1 LRFHTDGKFEEAGF
15 IMEDL
20 AFQSPDDPNVQP
32 VISGLTPP
40 AGRRFTGVWGCNPGA
55 VERLKYAEIINST
68 QRFYTKNYKHT
79 KNMASKWSIISL
91 IFLLLI
97 SSASAANE
105 YRTTYTINIKDDG
118 AAIWNVEY
126 RTQLFTQADNDAFK
140 NYSAQLNS
148 VYLKDFK
155 ELMQNS
161 VSAASNA
168 TSRKMM
174 AGGFTG
180 EASIENAPTGNFGV
194 VHYSFTWTN
203 FAKLDRDKNIYIG
216 DVFAGGLY
224 ISKEN
229 ALIIQYPSGYS
240 AEMVTPEPD
249 AVLDGMIWYGL
260 RSFNAGEPTI
270 LLKLPFPWILYAI
283 AMIAAA
289 AAIALIFIV
298 YRKSKVINDPA
309 IEVKGTTED
318 NSYSA
323 GADTMDLE
331 DRIVA
336 ILKDGGGS
344 LYQSDITRKL
354 ALPKSTVSSALN
366 VLHEKK
372 IIQKIKKGRENL
384 IRLAEKSEEL

>member
-1 LRFHTDGKFEEAGF
+1 
-15 IMEDL
+15 M
-20 AFQSPDDPNVQP
+20 
-32 VISGLTPP
+32 
-40 AGRRFTGVWGCNPGA
+40 
-55 VERLKYAEIINST
+55 
-68 QRFYTKNYKHT
+68 
-79 KNMASKWSIISL
+79 NMASKIAILSL

-97 SSASAANE
+97 SSASAASE
-105 YRTTYTINIKDDG
+105 YRTTYTIIAKDDG

-126 RTQLFTQADNDAFK
+126 RTQLLTQGDIEAFK

-174 AGGFTG
+174 AGGFAG

-203 FAKLDRDKNIYIG
+203 FAKLDSDKNMYIG

-229 ALIIQYPSGYS
+229 ALIIQYPAGYTV
-240 AEMVTPEPD
+240 EMVTPQPD
-249 AVLDGMIWYGL
+249 LVRDGIIWYGL
-260 RSFNAGEPTI
+260 RSFNVGEPTI
-270 LLKLPFPWILYAI
+270 LLKPTFPWILFAI
-283 AMIAAA
+283 AVIAAA
-289 AAIALIFIV
+289 AAITLIFIFR
-298 YRKSKVINDPA
+298 RKSKVINEPV
-309 IEVKGTTED
+309 IESKGTSDD
-318 NSYSA
+318 NSYSS
-323 GADTMDLE
+323 GANMMDIE

-336 ILKDGGGS
+336 LLKEGGDS

-354 ALPKSTVSSALN
+354 DLPKSTVSSALN

-384 IRLAEKSEEL
+384 IRLT

>member
-1 LRFHTDGKFEEAGF
+1 
-15 IMEDL
+15 M
-20 AFQSPDDPNVQP
+20 
-32 VISGLTPP
+32 
-40 AGRRFTGVWGCNPGA
+40 
-55 VERLKYAEIINST
+55 
-68 QRFYTKNYKHT
+68 
-79 KNMASKWSIISL
+79 NMVSKRAISL

-97 SSASAANE
+97 SSANAASE
-105 YRTTYTINIKDDG
+105 YRTTYTIIVKDDG

-126 RTQLFTQADNDAFK
+126 RTQLLTQVDNDAFK

-174 AGGFTG
+174 AGGFAG
-180 EASIENAPTGNFGV
+180 EAIIENAPTGNFGV

-229 ALIIQYPSGYS
+229 ALIIQYPSGYT
-240 AEMVTPEPD
+240 AEMVTPQSD
-249 AVLDGMIWYGL
+249 LVRDGMIWYGL
-260 RSFNAGEPTI
+260 RSFNVGEPTI
-270 LLKLPFPWILYAI
+270 LLKPTFPWILFAI
-283 AMIAAA
+283 AVIAAA
-289 AAIALIFIV
+289 AAIALIFIFR
-298 YRKSKVINDPA
+298 RKSKVIDDPVN
-309 IEVKGTTED
+309 EVKGTAED
-318 NSYSA
+318 IRLA
-323 GADTMDLE
+323 GADMMDLE

-336 ILKDGGGS
+336 LLKEGGGS

-354 ALPKSTVSSALN
+354 DLPKSTVSSALN
-366 VLHEKK
+366 AMHEKK
-372 IIQKIKKGRENL
+372 IIQKLKKVRENL
-384 IRLAEKSEEL
+384 IRLAEKSEES

>member
-1 LRFHTDGKFEEAGF
+1 
-15 IMEDL
+15 M
-20 AFQSPDDPNVQP
+20 
-32 VISGLTPP
+32 
-40 AGRRFTGVWGCNPGA
+40 
-55 VERLKYAEIINST
+55 
-68 QRFYTKNYKHT
+68 
-79 KNMASKWSIISL
+79 NMASKRIIISL
-91 IFLLLI
+91 ILLLLI

-105 YRTTYTINIKDDG
+105 NRTTYTIDIKDDG
-118 AAIWNVEY
+118 SAVWNVEY
-126 RTQLFTQADNDAFK
+126 RTQLFTQVDNDAFK
-140 NYSAQLNS
+140 NYSEQLNS

-174 AGGFTG
+174 ASGFTG
-180 EASIENAPTGNFGV
+180 EANIENAPTGNFGV
-194 VHYSFTWTN
+194 VHYSFKWTN

-229 ALIIQYPSGYS
+229 ALIIQYPSGYTV
-240 AEMVTPEPD
+240 EMVTPEPD
-249 AVLDGMIWYGL
+249 VILDGMIWYGL

-270 LLKLPFPWILYAI
+270 FLKPPFPWILYAI
-283 AMIAAA
+283 AVIAAV
-289 AAIALIFIV
+289 AAIALIFIF
-298 YRKSKVINDPA
+298 YRKSKVINDVSEA
-309 IEVKGTTED
+309 KGTQED

-323 GADTMDLE
+323 GADIMGLE

-336 ILKDGGGS
+336 LLNEGGGA

-354 ALPKSTVSSALN
+354 DLPKSTVSSALN

-384 IRLAEKSEEL
+384 IRLAEKSEEI

>member
-1 LRFHTDGKFEEAGF
+1 
-15 IMEDL
+15 
-20 AFQSPDDPNVQP
+20 
-32 VISGLTPP
+32 
-40 AGRRFTGVWGCNPGA
+40 
-55 VERLKYAEIINST
+55 
-68 QRFYTKNYKHT
+68 
-79 KNMASKWSIISL
+79 MALISL

-97 SSASAANE
+97 SSASAASE
-105 YRTTYTINIKDDG
+105 YRTTYTINLKDDG

-126 RTQLFTQADNDAFK
+126 RTQLFTQVDNDAFK

-180 EASIENAPTGNFGV
+180 EAIIENAPTGNFGV

-229 ALIIQYPSGYS
+229 ALIIQYPSGYT
-240 AEMVTPEPD
+240 AEMVTPQPD
-249 AVLDGMIWYGL
+249 LVRDGMIWYGL
-260 RSFNAGEPTI
+260 RSFNAGEPTV
-270 LLKLPFPWILYAI
+270 LLKPSFSWIPYSI
-283 AMIAAA
+283 AVIVVT
-289 AAIALIFIV
+289 AAIALIFIFR
-298 YRKSKVINDPA
+298 RKSKVISDPA
-309 IEVKGTTED
+309 IDGKGTAED
-318 NSYSA
+318 STLA
-323 GADTMDLE
+323 GEDMMDLE
-331 DRIVA
+331 ERIMA
-336 ILKDGGGS
+336 LLKEGGGS

-354 ALPKSTVSSALN
+354 DLPKSTVSSALN
-366 VLHEKK
+366 VLHEEK

>member
-1 LRFHTDGKFEEAGF
+1 
-15 IMEDL
+15 M
-20 AFQSPDDPNVQP
+20 
-32 VISGLTPP
+32 
-40 AGRRFTGVWGCNPGA
+40 
-55 VERLKYAEIINST
+55 
-68 QRFYTKNYKHT
+68 
-79 KNMASKWSIISL
+79 NMVSKRAISL

-97 SSASAANE
+97 SSANAASE
-105 YRTTYTINIKDDG
+105 YRTTYTIIVKDDG

-126 RTQLFTQADNDAFK
+126 RTQLLTQVDNDAFK

-174 AGGFTG
+174 AGGFAG
-180 EASIENAPTGNFGV
+180 EAIIENAPTGNFGV

-229 ALIIQYPSGYS
+229 ALIIQYPSGYT
-240 AEMVTPEPD
+240 AEMVTPQSD
-249 AVLDGMIWYGL
+249 LVRDGMIWYGL
-260 RSFNAGEPTI
+260 RSFNVGEPTI
-270 LLKLPFPWILYAI
+270 LLKPTFPWILFAI
-283 AMIAAA
+283 AVIAAA
-289 AAIALIFIV
+289 AAIALIFIFR
-298 YRKSKVINDPA
+298 RKSKVIDDPVN
-309 IEVKGTTED
+309 EVKGTAED
-318 NSYSA
+318 IRLA
-323 GADTMDLE
+323 GADMMDLE

-336 ILKDGGGS
+336 LLKEGGGS

-354 ALPKSTVSSALN
+354 DLPKSTVSSALN
-366 VLHEKK
+366 AMHEKK

-384 IRLAEKSEEL
+384 IRLADKSEKL

>member
-1 LRFHTDGKFEEAGF
+1 
-15 IMEDL
+15 M
-20 AFQSPDDPNVQP
+20 
-32 VISGLTPP
+32 
-40 AGRRFTGVWGCNPGA
+40 
-55 VERLKYAEIINST
+55 
-68 QRFYTKNYKHT
+68 
-79 KNMASKWSIISL
+79 NMVSKRAISL

-97 SSASAANE
+97 SSANAASE
-105 YRTTYTINIKDDG
+105 YRTTYTIIVKDDG

-126 RTQLFTQADNDAFK
+126 RTQLLTQVDNDAFK

-174 AGGFTG
+174 AGGFAG
-180 EASIENAPTGNFGV
+180 EAIIENAPTGNFGV

-229 ALIIQYPSGYS
+229 ALIIQYPSGYT
-240 AEMVTPEPD
+240 AEMVTPQSD
-249 AVLDGMIWYGL
+249 LVRDGMIWYGL
-260 RSFNAGEPTI
+260 RSFNVGEPTI
-270 LLKLPFPWILYAI
+270 LLKPTFPWILFAI
-283 AMIAAA
+283 AVIAAA
-289 AAIALIFIV
+289 AAIALIFIFR
-298 YRKSKVINDPA
+298 RKSKVIDDPVN
-309 IEVKGTTED
+309 EVKGTAED
-318 NSYSA
+318 IRLA
-323 GADTMDLE
+323 GADMMDLE

-336 ILKDGGGS
+336 LLKEGGGS

-354 ALPKSTVSSALN
+354 DLPKSTVSSALN
-366 VLHEKK
+366 AMHEKK

-384 IRLAEKSEEL
+384 IRLAPLSEQI

>member
-1 LRFHTDGKFEEAGF
+1 
-15 IMEDL
+15 M
-20 AFQSPDDPNVQP
+20 
-32 VISGLTPP
+32 
-40 AGRRFTGVWGCNPGA
+40 VWK
-55 VERLKYAEIINST
+55 RTLIT
-68 QRFYTKNYKHT
+68 
-79 KNMASKWSIISL
+79 L

-97 SSASAANE
+97 SAASAANE
-105 YRTTYTINIKDDG
+105 YKTTYTINVRVDG
-118 AAIWNVEY
+118 TAVWNVEY
-126 RTQLFTQADNDAFK
+126 RTQLFSHVDNDAFK
-140 NYSAQLNS
+140 NYSGQINS

-229 ALIIQYPSGYS
+229 ALIIQYPSGYA

-260 RSFNAGEPTI
+260 RTFNTGEPTI
-270 LLKLPFPWILYAI
+270 LLKPPFPWILYAI

-289 AAIALIFIV
+289 GAIALIYIF

-309 IEVKGTTED
+309 IEE
-318 NSYSA
+318 
-323 GADTMDLE
+323 
-331 DRIVA
+331 
-336 ILKDGGGS
+336 
-344 LYQSDITRKL
+344 
-354 ALPKSTVSSALN
+354 
-366 VLHEKK
+366 K
-372 IIQKIKKGRENL
+372 IIE
-384 IRLAEKSEEL
+384 

>member
-1 LRFHTDGKFEEAGF
+1 
-15 IMEDL
+15 
-20 AFQSPDDPNVQP
+20 
-32 VISGLTPP
+32 
-40 AGRRFTGVWGCNPGA
+40 
-55 VERLKYAEIINST
+55 
-68 QRFYTKNYKHT
+68 
-79 KNMASKWSIISL
+79 MASKIAILSL

-97 SSASAANE
+97 SSASAASE
-105 YRTTYTINIKDDG
+105 YRTTYTIIAKDDG

-126 RTQLFTQADNDAFK
+126 RTQLLTQGDIEAFK

-174 AGGFTG
+174 AGGFAG

-203 FAKLDRDKNIYIG
+203 FAKLDSDKNMYIG

-229 ALIIQYPSGYS
+229 ALIIQYPAGYTV
-240 AEMVTPEPD
+240 EMVTPQPD
-249 AVLDGMIWYGL
+249 LVRDGIIWYGL
-260 RSFNAGEPTI
+260 RSFNVGEPTI
-270 LLKLPFPWILYAI
+270 LLKPTFPWILFAI
-283 AMIAAA
+283 AVIAAA
-289 AAIALIFIV
+289 AAITLIFIFR
-298 YRKSKVINDPA
+298 RKSKVINEPV
-309 IEVKGTTED
+309 IESKGTSDD
-318 NSYSA
+318 NSYSS
-323 GADTMDLE
+323 GANMMDIE

-336 ILKDGGGS
+336 LLKEGGDS

-354 ALPKSTVSSALN
+354 DLPKSTVSSALN

-384 IRLAEKSEEL
+384 IRLT

>member
-1 LRFHTDGKFEEAGF
+1 MA
-15 IMEDL
+15 
-20 AFQSPDDPNVQP
+20 
-32 VISGLTPP
+32 
-40 AGRRFTGVWGCNPGA
+40 
-55 VERLKYAEIINST
+55 LKRA
-68 QRFYTKNYKHT
+68 
-79 KNMASKWSIISL
+79 IISL

-105 YRTTYTINIKDDG
+105 YRTTYTINVKDDG
-118 AAIWNVEY
+118 AAVWNVEY
-126 RTQLFTQADNDAFK
+126 RTQLFTQADTDAFK
-140 NYSAQLNS
+140 NYSGQINS

-224 ISKEN
+224 LSKDN
-229 ALIIQYPSGYS
+229 ALIIRYPSGYT
-240 AEMVTPEPD
+240 AEMVTPQPD
-249 AVLDGMIWYGL
+249 LVRDGMIWYGL
-260 RSFNAGEPTI
+260 RSFNSGEPTI
-270 LLKLPFPWILYAI
+270 LLKPLFSWMPYAV
-283 AMIAAA
+283 AVIAAA
-289 AAIALIFIV
+289 AAVAFFMIFR
-298 YRKSKVINDPA
+298 RKRNATNGPS
-309 IEVKGTTED
+309 IEGKRTEEEERKGTAED
-318 NSYSA
+318 TLYSA
-323 GADTMDLE
+323 GTDMVALE

-336 ILKDGGGS
+336 LLKEGGGS
-344 LYQSDITRKL
+344 LYQSDITKKL
-354 ALPKSTVSSALN
+354 DLPKSTVSSALN

-384 IRLAEKSEEL
+384 IRLT